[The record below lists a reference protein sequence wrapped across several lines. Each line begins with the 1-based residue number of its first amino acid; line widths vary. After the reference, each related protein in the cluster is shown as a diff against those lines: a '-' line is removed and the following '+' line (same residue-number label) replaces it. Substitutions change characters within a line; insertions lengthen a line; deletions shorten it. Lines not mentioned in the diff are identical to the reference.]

1 LVKSGI
7 DEKVLLAYINAAATP
22 YQLGADEIAYLA
34 DLGVSPEVLRRLG
47 ATAEQAGQADAPP
60 VTAETPA
67 APATEEATAS
77 PDMAPTAGVTP
88 AEPVAATLPPA
99 MESAAS
105 VQETVVEPPA
115 VAAPPPA
122 AVNISF
128 FYEALA
134 PYGNWIQVDGA
145 QYWQPAA
152 VELDP
157 DWQPYCQRGH
167 WVNSDCGWAWYSD
180 YSWGWAPFHYGR
192 WWHHER
198 HGWIWAPDTV
208 CGPAWVNWREH
219 AGVIGWAPLPPGAVY
234 LPGVGFTFH
243 GRQVAVGFEFGLQ
256 AQQYTFVD
264 VRYFCEPG
272 LAQRML
278 PRTQVAHYYANTTI
292 IQNNYTYINNVIVNR
307 GPSVTL
313 IAEVTHR
320 EIPRVRIVDQDL
332 RPGQPIRGNVVNA
345 GQLALYRP
353 RVAPIAPETPRAV
366 VARHNAETAKREE
379 ARRTS
384 VFNPAEGGSPAQQ
397 ESVRGRDSL
406 AAIQSAG
413 VLGNQAVV
421 TRKQAETAAER
432 PPEEQDRSPASQ
444 QQPPAPQ
451 TEAGHAQAQSSA
463 ADRLREEQRAAQAS
477 QQQAA
482 ERLRHEEA
490 AGRQRAQQEAAAQQ
504 EAQRLRTQQEEAT
517 RQRVQQEAERLRK
530 QAESAENLRQQKE
543 AERLRQAEAQ
553 ARKQQQEAAQR
564 EREDQ
569 LRAQQ
574 AAQRQQEEQ
583 RQAREA
589 ADRLRAEEE
598 AAARVR
604 AQEAADRQRA
614 QQEAAER
621 QREEQRQAQQEA
633 AQREEQRRAQQEE
646 AARATAAS
654 ERGAASRG
662 SGR

>member
-1 LVKSGI
+1 
-7 DEKVLLAYINAAATP
+7 
-22 YQLGADEIAYLA
+22 
-34 DLGVSPEVLRRLG
+34 
-47 ATAEQAGQADAPP
+47 
-60 VTAETPA
+60 
-67 APATEEATAS
+67 
-77 PDMAPTAGVTP
+77 
-88 AEPVAATLPPA
+88 
-99 MESAAS
+99 
-105 VQETVVEPPA
+105 
-115 VAAPPPA
+115 
-122 AVNISF
+122 
-128 FYEALA
+128 
-134 PYGNWIQVDGA
+134 
-145 QYWQPAA
+145 
-152 VELDP
+152 
-157 DWQPYCQRGH
+157 
-167 WVNSDCGWAWYSD
+167 
-180 YSWGWAPFHYGR
+180 
-192 WWHHER
+192 
-198 HGWIWAPDTV
+198 
-208 CGPAWVNWREH
+208 
-219 AGVIGWAPLPPGAVY
+219 VY
-234 LPGVGFTFH
+234 VPGVGFTFH

-256 AQQYTFVD
+256 AQQYTFVEA
-264 VRYFCEPG
+264 RYFCEPG
-272 LAQRML
+272 LARRML
-278 PRTQVAHYYANTTI
+278 PRTQVAQYYANTTV

-307 GPSVTL
+307 GPSVAL

-320 EIPRVRIVDQDL
+320 EIPTVRIVDQEL
-332 RPGQPIRGNVVNA
+332 QPGQPIHGDVLNA

-353 RVAPIAPETPRAV
+353 RVAPTAPETPRAV
-366 VARHNAETAKREE
+366 VARHDAETAKREE

-413 VLGNQAVV
+413 
-421 TRKQAETAAER
+421 
-432 PPEEQDRSPASQ
+432 SPAVRL
-444 QQPPAPQ
+444 PPAPQ
-451 TEAGHAQAQSSA
+451 SEAGQAQAQSSA
-463 ADRLREEQRAAQAS
+463 ADSLREEQRSAQAS

-482 ERLRHEEA
+482 ERLRQEEE

-564 EREDQ
+564 EREAQ
-569 LRAQQ
+569 LQAQQ

-604 AQEAADRQRA
+604 AQEEADRQRA

-621 QREEQRQAQQEA
+621 QREEQRQAQEA

-646 AARATAAS
+646 AARASAAS
-654 ERGAASRG
+654 ERGAASR
-662 SGR
+662 SGH